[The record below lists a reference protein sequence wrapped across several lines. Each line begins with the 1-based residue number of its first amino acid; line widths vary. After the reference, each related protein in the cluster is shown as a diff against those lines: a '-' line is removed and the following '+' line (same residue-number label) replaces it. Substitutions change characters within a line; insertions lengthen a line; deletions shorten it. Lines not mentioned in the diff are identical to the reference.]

1 MLFQPSNIA
10 PSTLSGIGIGTV
22 DVTLGLDVSWQV
34 NGDSPMTDYQ
44 ITLYQ
49 NDTASTQMYTTGK
62 ITLGT
67 PFQPHDVKG
76 NPMFF
81 STIISAAT
89 LSTAGI
95 VNGYANGYKMLIT
108 QWWGAGADDYVEQ
121 SSASVFITRST
132 PTLSIDAIA
141 SPVTTSSLTITAT
154 YAQAEGDPISTV
166 EWVFAIAGLEDN
178 PIKETGAISTQV
190 LSFNVDGLISG
201 YTYSVMCNVVSS
213 NGMEVSTG
221 YVQFSV
227 SYPYQQSMIDYT
239 LAQMRNSSAVYLSW
253 DGLANNVLEYPYED
267 STKTTNGITFTV
279 NGEGDMTANGT
290 ASADAYFA
298 LADGTLSDLGL
309 SAGQKLLITSGY
321 SGAQIE
327 VTETN
332 GSNVVVSTLRGN
344 DPFQYIVPN
353 TSNTL
358 KISIV
363 IANGKA
369 VTSQAMKPMFYIE
382 DKITAFNDVS
392 VEIPPIQNL
401 NGYSKP
407 WAAGTGKNKIGYMRT
422 RETYTVQ
429 FTYDVSDGSLKINGT
444 ATANAFEDLT
454 SNYANYPLYPAGS
467 YKVTGATGSNDYY
480 MTVVVANTDGTARD
494 DVIITSEN
502 TVITLASP
510 AYLIPRYVVL
520 SGKTANVTLYPMI
533 RDASIADDTWEPYAN
548 ICPISGSTGLSINRV
563 GKNWLPSGT
572 LSGDINI
579 TQNADGSYTMSGSTS
594 SSARIAIPNF
604 WDWTRTTSTQNDQKK
619 HLPNGKY
626 YINCGNSSLKLQVCA
641 SNNSGNTGL
650 QVIFQDYVGTVTID
664 DTYQYNWV
672 RLNIPPNVD
681 PNLTFKPIICLYS
694 EADKSFEPYNGNTY
708 TSDWTSQAG
717 TVYGGT
723 VDIKSGTLTVDRV
736 LVSKTWADGSNAA
749 VYGDCT
755 RKRFSYSDA
764 DDKAKKTDAICNTAV
779 YIPEDTSTEWAKG
792 SVFSIHNSSKLF
804 YLSLPTSTPST
815 QAIQLCMHLDAPVT
829 YQLTAQQIAAL
840 AETNNIWSDAGN
852 VTLTY
857 TKATGTTATI
867 TGKVVTISDSSA
879 VSIPTP
885 AYLPGIT
892 GVSIYRYAQGD
903 SVLRHVYDFDS
914 SVTEMLDYFAPS
926 QTQVSYVI
934 VGHGAS
940 DTFIRTSNFT
950 PVFWFY
956 SILLCSQD
964 SSGKYHVR
972 NEYAFKYGV
981 ETGAVSN
988 NNAPQIQQN
997 FTPYPTR
1004 QPTSSLYKTGSVKG
1018 YIGTVSSQKLY
1029 SDSVSLQNAI
1039 YAISTST
1046 LTKFLKTRKGETIM
1060 VECAGPI
1067 QMQTGDSMVQQP
1079 LVATVDWV
1087 EMGDSS
1093 ESSIVSIPSDGF
1105 WPL

>member
-81 STIISAAT
+81 STTISAAT

-227 SYPYQQSMIDYT
+227 SYPYQQSIIDYT

-407 WAAGTGKNKIGYMRT
+407 WAGGTGRNKLAYPYYHTTKTEYGVT
-422 RETYTVQ
+422 
-429 FTYDVSDGSLKINGT
+429 FTDNGDGSVTISTNG
-444 ATANAFEDLT
+444 ASTANALFAVEFNMPIPNG
-454 SNYANYPLYPAGS
+454 NYILRFVCDTTTNAYCS
-467 YKVTGATGSNDYY
+467 YALKLADSVTNIG
-480 MTVVVANTDGTARD
+480 VNTD
-494 DVIITSEN
+494 
-502 TVITLASP
+502 
-510 AYLIPRYVVL
+510 IP
-520 SGKTANVTLYPMI
+520 
-533 RDASIADDTWEPYAN
+533 
-548 ICPISGSTGLSINRV
+548 
-563 GKNWLPSGT
+563 
-572 LSGDINI
+572 
-579 TQNADGSYTMSGSTS
+579 
-594 SSARIAIPNF
+594 
-604 WDWTRTTSTQNDQKK
+604 
-619 HLPNGKY
+619 
-626 YINCGNSSLKLQVCA
+626 
-641 SNNSGNTGL
+641 
-650 QVIFQDYVGTVTID
+650 VTID
-664 DTYQYNWV
+664 DGNFYLI
-672 RLNIPPNVD
+672 RLRLPTGTTISD
-681 PNLTFKPIICLYS
+681 PITVYPILRLATDTDTS
-694 EADKSFEPYNGNTY
+694 WEPYKNECPIYGSTGVDVYVSSTNDVAGATTY
-708 TSDWTSQAG
+708 AEDWTSQAG
-717 TVYGGT
+717 TVYGATINLTTG
-723 VDIKSGTLTVDRV
+723 KLTVDRV
-736 LVSKTWADGSNAA
+736 FTSTTWSAGSNAT
-749 VYGDCT
+749 VYGECT
-755 RKRFSYSDA
+755 RKRFSFSDA
-764 DDKAKKTDAICNTAV
+764 DDKSKKELAICNVAS
-779 YIPEDTSTEWAKG
+779 YIINDTSAEWAKG
-792 SVFSIHNSSKLF
+792 SVFSIHNSSELF
-804 YLSLPTSTPST
+804 YLSLPTSTSSS
-815 QAIQLCMHLDAPVT
+815 QAIQLCIYLATPVT

-840 AETNNIWSDAGN
+840 VGTNNIWSDAGN
-852 VTLTY
+852 VTVTY

-867 TGKVVTISDSSA
+867 TGKVVTISDSNA

-885 AYLPGIT
+885 AYLPEIT

-903 SVLRHVYDFDS
+903 SILRHVYDFDS

-964 SSGKYHVR
+964 SSGRYHVR

-981 ETGAVSN
+981 ETGSVSN